1 MSETENTAAMGG
13 AQETKSGKGVLS
25 RFTKLDI
32 KKKIQYL
39 AILLVVIVILAIYFA
54 SSGGITKKQENN
66 NTSSAANTEVQS
78 AQTADSIEQQ
88 LKYTLSQIEG
98 AGKVEV
104 MITYESSSEIVPA
117 ISVDKQ
123 TSTTTNTSDNSMS
136 TTNTENTQ
144 SEVVTVNGS
153 NGNSALVL
161 KEKSPE
167 IRGVI
172 VVAEGADNI
181 AVKLNLLSAVKT
193 LLNISPDQVDVYKM
207 NNE

>member
-1 MSETENTAAMGG
+1 MNESENVAANEE
-13 AQETKSGKGVLS
+13 ALETKSKKGILS
-25 RFTKLDI
+25 RFMKLDI

-39 AILLVVIVILAIYFA
+39 AILLVIIVILTIYFA
-54 SSGGITKKQENN
+54 SSGGLANKQEDK
-66 NTSSAANTEVQS
+66 TTQAA
-78 AQTADSIEQQ
+78 AQEAVGANETTSIEQQ

-98 AGKVEV
+98 AGQVEV

-123 TSTTTNTSDNSMS
+123 TSTTTDSDEGGKK

-144 SEVVTVNGS
+144 SEVVTVGGS
-153 NGNSALVL
+153 SGNSALVL

-181 AVKLNLLSAVKT
+181 TVKLNLLSAVQT
-193 LLNISPDQVDVYKM
+193 LLNINPDQVDVYKM
-207 NNE
+207 NE